1 MAVDDAQNGPLLG
14 SWARWE
20 SVTGLVADV
29 DGDEVALFD
38 PAARQVVRAPRDR
51 VQRLPAAALTV
62 TAVVDLPLPHGLD
75 EADVRR
81 WVATLLDGVL
91 RERAGAA
98 LRDAGLDDG
107 PARPSV
113 RVDVRP
119 ASGSG
124 SDALCVAGHRT
135 PAPAG
140 ASTACPR
147 CGRLAVAPPP
157 PSPGPAPSPLGV

>member
-1 MAVDDAQNGPLLG
+1 MTVDEAEDGPLLG

-20 SVTGLVADV
+20 SVTGLVAQV

-62 TAVVDLPLPHGLD
+62 TAAVDLPLPHGLD

-107 PARPSV
+107 PALPAV

-119 ASGSG
+119 AAG
-124 SDALCVAGHRT
+124 SDALCLAGHRT
-135 PAPAG
+135 PAPAD
-140 ASTACPR
+140 ASLACPS
-147 CGRLAVAPPP
+147 CGRLAVSPPTTGT
-157 PSPGPAPSPLGV
+157 GP